1 MSGTADKIESTFL
14 ARCGAS
20 PTERRRAII
29 GVASAL
35 PKILREA
42 HVPPTRRDSDLDA
55 PQWLISGLFGP
66 ATNDADDP
74 ELIRSELVVALRPA
88 VSPGDNRGI
97 LSVYEGR
104 CDEAGSFIGAVER
117 TLDISDAKALE
128 ALDNAGSAV
137 QVEPMSPAFL
147 YRTDLLIPRLASY
160 GANHRLAG
168 VDEAMIAAIA
178 VPAVV
183 NVRSL

>member
-1 MSGTADKIESTFL
+1 MSMTADKIESAFL
-14 ARCGAS
+14 TRCGAS

-35 PKILREA
+35 PGILRAA
-42 HVPPTRRDSDLDA
+42 HVPPVRRYADLDA
-55 PQWLISGLFGP
+55 PHWVVSSLLGP
-66 ATNDADDP
+66 ATNVADDP
-74 ELIRSELVVALRPA
+74 ELIRSELVVALRPSVA
-88 VSPGDNRGI
+88 PDDNRGI

-104 CDEAGSFIGAVER
+104 CNEAGNFIGAVER
-117 TLDISDAKALE
+117 TLDIADAKALE

-137 QVEPMSPAFL
+137 QAEPMSPAFL
-147 YRTDLLIPRLASY
+147 YRTDLLIPRLAHF

-168 VDEAMIAAIA
+168 VDLEMIAAIA

-183 NVRSL
+183 NVRPL